1 MTRVALADALV
12 LEGKR
17 PKSFCHSMA
26 ASVRSSGPGTVGIS
40 GPALW
45 RPAILGPVAF
55 GPDVFLSETMDNFS
69 IVVDIVGGIADRV
82 DEGGIAVVGVFETG
96 IDDNWSGN
104 SAGGGP
110 VLSFSM

>member
-1 MTRVALADALV
+1 MPWCWKAKGPSLSVTRWLPLSD
-12 LEGKR
+12 
-17 PKSFCHSMA
+17 PQ
-26 ASVRSSGPGTVGIS
+26 GPGQLESRG
-40 GPALW
+40 L

-55 GPDVFLSETMDNFS
+55 GPDVFLSETMDDFS

-82 DEGGIAVVGVFETG
+82 EEGGIAVVGVFETG